1 MRAFLILALA
11 GGLSAADLV
20 AAQTLSGGTLYNDQ
34 VARQVGDLVT
44 ILVKETTS
52 VSDTAKTETKRQNDA
67 QASVNVLPNSA
78 RLPAAQGQDN
88 SGTLPAFDL
97 GSRKE
102 FKGEGKV
109 EASGEVRATI
119 TGRVTDILDN
129 GNLVVEGVR
138 QIKVNADTKTIRI
151 TGVIRAVDIRP
162 DNTVLS
168 EKLHNFQVAIDGE
181 GPLTRAQQEGWLGRM
196 IDTVW
201 PF

>member
-1 MRAFLILALA
+1 MRSILILALA
-11 GGLSAADLV
+11 GSLSAADLV

-67 QASVNVLPNSA
+67 QASVNILPNST
-78 RLPAAQGQDN
+78 RLPAAQGQNN

-97 GSRKE
+97 GSSKE

-138 QIKVNADTKTIRI
+138 QVKVNADTKTIRI

-181 GPLTRAQQEGWLGRM
+181 GPLTRAQQEGWLGRI

>member
-1 MRAFLILALA
+1 MRAILILALA
-11 GGLSAADLV
+11 GAIPAADLV
-20 AAQTLSGGTLYNDQ
+20 AAQSLSGGTLYNDQ

-52 VSDTAKTETKRQNDA
+52 VSDTAKTETKRENDLS
-67 QASVNVLPNSA
+67 ASVNVLPNST

-88 SGTLPAFDL
+88 AGTLPAVDL
-97 GSRKE
+97 GSAKE

-109 EASGEVRATI
+109 ESSGEVRATI

-151 TGVIRAVDIRP
+151 TGVIRHVDIRP

-168 EKLHNFQVAIDGE
+168 EKLHNFQVAIEGE
-181 GPLTRAQQEGWLGRM
+181 GPLTRAQQEGWLGRI

>member
-52 VSDTAKTETKRQNDA
+52 VSDTSKTETKRQNDA
-67 QASVNVLPNSA
+67 QASVNVLPNST

-97 GSRKE
+97 GSSKE